1 MKTRIITGLALLF
14 VAVPLL
20 IVGGVFFNLF
30 LLFVSVLVGHEIV
43 LLFNYRW
50 SKGVRYSVTVFPAL
64 ALIILNYHLVSL
76 VEVILIWML
85 ILIVIN
91 IIDYRFDL
99 DDLAMLFYIYVII
112 LTAFYQVMM
121 LRSMSEGLAL
131 VSFVAAVSYGTD
143 TFAYFS
149 GYFFGKHK
157 LNERISPKKTIEGSI
172 GGTLMGT
179 IIGTLVLVVF
189 TNSYSLLSIVLMSFA
204 LSIAGQFGDLAFSSI
219 KRHYRIKDFS
229 NLLPG
234 HGGIIDRVDSLM
246 INLVVMMILMPYLFG
261 VIV

>member
-1 MKTRIITGLALLF
+1 
-14 VAVPLL
+14 
-20 IVGGVFFNLF
+20 
-30 LLFVSVLVGHEIV
+30 
-43 LLFNYRW
+43 
-50 SKGVRYSVTVFPAL
+50 
-64 ALIILNYHLVSL
+64 
-76 VEVILIWML
+76 
-85 ILIVIN
+85 
-91 IIDYRFDL
+91 
-99 DDLAMLFYIYVII
+99 
-112 LTAFYQVMM
+112 MM

-189 TNSYSLLSIVLMSFA
+189 TNSYPLLSIVLMSFA